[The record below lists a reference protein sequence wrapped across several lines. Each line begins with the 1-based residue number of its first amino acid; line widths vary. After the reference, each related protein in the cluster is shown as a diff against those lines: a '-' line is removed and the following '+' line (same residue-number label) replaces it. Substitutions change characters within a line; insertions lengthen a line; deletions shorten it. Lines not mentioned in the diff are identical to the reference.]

1 MTNAFTRPLS
11 PTGVVLALVL
21 ILGGM
26 AVGARLMEPAP
37 PADPATAAAVDV
49 QDLFDRASREAQG
62 EQRRARKAA
71 AVRLYC
77 RQASKADCRDLA
89 IATGVLP

>member
-1 MTNAFTRPLS
+1 MSNAFTRPLS

-26 AVGARLMEPAP
+26 AVGARLMEPAAP
-37 PADPATAAAVDV
+37 VDPVMAAAVNV
-49 QDLFDRASREAQG
+49 EDLFNRASQEAQR
-62 EQRRARKAA
+62 EQRHARKAA